1 MKIHGA
7 LFLCFRNS
15 IFKCKYFVF
24 TYTLTNKV
32 TLVVVLKRLVD
43 FINILCQQSNLMKKL
58 PVFFNIACF
67 HLFFIVSSK
76 LWRHLLWLK
85 FIWNLANKCKTQST
99 HILFVF
105 HFVWS
110 IFVML
115 VYFNRPYGSY
125 MGRWSMQTTHTTQ
138 VWASALYSDHCDI
151 VLMSSTGKERRVCQV
166 VTTRTTPVPA
176 CRLVRV
182 HSLCCVIRTP
192 PSTTTTT
199 KVRVSNTNSFRY
211 QSDSF

>member
-1 MKIHGA
+1 MSTIKFSEKVASFMLFSFVLHCFFKIVKA
-7 LFLCFRNS
+7 LT
-15 IFKCKYFVF
+15 V
-24 TYTLTNKV
+24 
-32 TLVVVLKRLVD
+32 
-43 FINILCQQSNLMKKL
+43 
-58 PVFFNIACF
+58 
-67 HLFFIVSSK
+67 
-76 LWRHLLWLK
+76 LK

-105 HFVWS
+105 HVVWS

-115 VYFNRPYGSY
+115 VHFNRPYGSY
-125 MGRWSMQTTHTTQ
+125 MGRRSMQTTLTTQ
-138 VWASALYSDHCDI
+138 VWAGALYSDHCDI
-151 VLMSSTGKERRVCQV
+151 VAMSSTGRERRACQV

-192 PSTTTTT
+192 LSTTTTT
-199 KVRVSNTNSFRY
+199 KVRVSNTNSFCS